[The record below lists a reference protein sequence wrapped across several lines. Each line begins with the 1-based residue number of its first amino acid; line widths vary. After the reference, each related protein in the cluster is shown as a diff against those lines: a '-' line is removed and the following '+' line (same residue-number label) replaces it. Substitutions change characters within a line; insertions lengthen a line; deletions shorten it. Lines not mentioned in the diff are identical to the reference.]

1 MQKNGIVTAIA
12 ALTIQHKEGAVMID
26 MKGMQKNAMF
36 ANTALMGFVLLAMV
50 FFKLCGVTYMV
61 YHSIPTLAMYVLFF
75 YLIRKQMLYQY
86 VRLLYIVITI
96 YMGAANICVGYNA
109 GFHLYCTSLIPLTLY
124 TVYVGNKL
132 HTQKINPLVNSV
144 CLVCVYLLS
153 SVYVILKGP
162 VYELDA
168 SVACVW
174 LVVNAVSVFCFL
186 FGYASLMLKFVMD
199 SEHKLTQMAN
209 TDRLTGLSNRHYMMA
224 YLKNLRQETLSG
236 QWLAMADIDDFKK
249 INDTYGHSCGDY
261 VLIEIANAMQ
271 EVCQGCTVCRWGGEE
286 FLIISDTGAAKP
298 ALLEQLRQKV
308 QNTPFSYQGH
318 DFAVTVTIGVSSY
331 QPGQSLDGWVH
342 DADNKLYEGK
352 AAHKNRVIY

>member
-1 MQKNGIVTAIA
+1 
-12 ALTIQHKEGAVMID
+12 MIE
-26 MKGMQKNAMF
+26 MKGMQRNALM
-36 ANTALMGFVLLAMV
+36 ANIALMGFVLGAMV

-75 YLIRKQMLYQY
+75 YLIHKQMLYQY
-86 VRLLYIVITI
+86 VRVLYVVITI

-109 GFHLYCTSLIPLTLY
+109 GFHLYCTSLIPLTLFM
-124 TVYVGNKL
+124 VYVGNKL
-132 HTQKINPLVNSV
+132 NTKNINPLLSSV
-144 CLVCVYLLS
+144 ALVCVYLFT

-186 FGYASLMLKFVMD
+186 FAYASLMLRFVMD
-199 SEHKLTQMAN
+199 SEHKLTDMAN
-209 TDRLTGLSNRHYMMA
+209 TDRLTGLFNRHYMTA
-224 YLKNLRQETLSG
+224 HLNDLHREILPG

-261 VLIEIANAMQ
+261 VLIGIARAMR

-286 FLIISDTGAAKP
+286 FLITSDTDAVKP
-298 ALLEQLRQKV
+298 ALLEQLRQQV
-308 QNTPFSYQGH
+308 QNTPFSYEGQ
-318 DFAVTVTIGVSSY
+318 DLAVTVTIGVSSY
-331 QPGQSLDGWVH
+331 QPGLSLDGWVH

-352 AAHKNRVIY
+352 ASNKNRVIY

>member
-1 MQKNGIVTAIA
+1 
-12 ALTIQHKEGAVMID
+12 MIE
-26 MKGMQKNAMF
+26 MKDMQKNAML
-36 ANTALMGFVLLAMV
+36 ANIALMGFVILAMV
-50 FFKLCGVTYMV
+50 FFKFCGVTYMV

-75 YLIRKQMLYQY
+75 YLIHKQKLYLY

-109 GFHLYCTSLIPLTLY
+109 GFHLYCTSLIPLTLF

-132 HTQKINPLVNSV
+132 NTQKINPLLSSLS
-144 CLVCVYLLS
+144 LVCVYLCS

-162 VYELDA
+162 VYQLDA
-168 SVACVW
+168 SVSCVW

-186 FGYASLMLKFVMD
+186 FAYASLMLKFVMD
-199 SEHKLTQMAN
+199 SEYKLTNMAN
-209 TDRLTGLSNRHYMMA
+209 TDRLTGLSNRHYMITH
-224 YLKNLRQETLSG
+224 LKNLYQEAFPG

-261 VLIEIANAMQ
+261 VLIEIAKAMQ
-271 EVCQGCTVCRWGGEE
+271 AVCQGCTVCRWGGEE
-286 FLIISDTGAAKP
+286 FLIISDTATAKP

-308 QNTPFSYQGH
+308 QNTPFSYQGI
-318 DFAVTVTIGVSSY
+318 DFAVTVTIGVSTY
-331 QPGQSLDGWVH
+331 QPGLSLDGWVH

-352 AAHKNRVIY
+352 ASNKNRVIY